1 MSYSCQETLGAG
13 SRGSLAFSIGN
24 AQGLSRR
31 ISTMNLLDS
40 KTIQRSVS
48 PLTGNLGPN
57 PFRSMANALLISN
70 EDLNNGF
77 PINSNGDG

>member
-1 MSYSCQETLGAG
+1 
-13 SRGSLAFSIGN
+13 
-24 AQGLSRR
+24 
-31 ISTMNLLDS
+31 MNLLDS

-48 PLTGNLGPN
+48 PLTSNLGPN

-70 EDLNNGF
+70 EDLTNGF